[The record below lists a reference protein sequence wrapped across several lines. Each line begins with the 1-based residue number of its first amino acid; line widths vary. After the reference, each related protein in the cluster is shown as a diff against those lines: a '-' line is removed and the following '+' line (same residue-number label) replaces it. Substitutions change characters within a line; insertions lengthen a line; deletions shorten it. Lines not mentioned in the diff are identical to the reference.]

1 MGVAPAHFSPRARN
15 RRHPMASSGSLKGGA
30 MLRSGSL
37 RQVSVRGFENLAQGD
52 STLFRPEAGSNADV
66 DEAYI
71 VAARAATLKLQ
82 MGNAKATAAKPPIR
96 AGSRGRVPF
105 REASAGR
112 VAGLFDLSP
121 DSARAIMEHPADNT
135 PPARHASEPSA
146 TPSSV
151 LTPSASAKSETSSE
165 GEVSPEKASAPAEAG
180 PTAEAAPAAAAAPA
194 RADPPPREYKGEFVK
209 LQDHDQA
216 MGMASLALTAKN
228 IALDAM
234 VTETDTLRDKVDAL
248 SPKAGPARGEGRA
261 GGAAN
266 NGDASSDAPSTSS
279 TSTTA
284 AGAAALTSAGSSAA
298 RDAELERMRREIAR
312 LEAALKK
319 EQQACF
325 TLRAERVAWRHKEQE
340 MLEEFDELRAGAASV
355 GRLLGGDAEATAF
368 ETLTVLSHALRG
380 EDLSF
385 DAPGTKARCEEI
397 AKAGGVA
404 AVLGAMAAHPS
415 SERVQSAGAE
425 ALRRMAESSD
435 AARVALCSA
444 PEKLMGLGGVP
455 VLIRAMSTNP
465 DSPEIAEAAGSVL
478 VAVAKQG
485 DEGEK
490 AVGKE
495 GRAALA
501 EASKNFPE
509 VSYYDWLV
517 SWF

>member
-1 MGVAPAHFSPRARN
+1 
-15 RRHPMASSGSLKGGA
+15 MASSGSLKGGA

-52 STLFRPEAGSNADV
+52 STLFRPEPGSNADV

-71 VAARAATLKLQ
+71 AAARAATLKLQ
-82 MGNAKATAAKPPIR
+82 MGNAKATAGKPPIR
-96 AGSRGRVPF
+96 AGPRGRTPF
-105 REASAGR
+105 RDASAGR

-121 DSARAIMEHPADNT
+121 DSARAIMEKNPADNT
-135 PPARHASEPSA
+135 PPARQTSEPSA

-165 GEVSPEKASAPAEAG
+165 GEVSPEKASAPAR
-180 PTAEAAPAAAAAPA
+180 AEPAAEAPAAAAAPA
-194 RADPPPREYKGEFVK
+194 PAPTLPPREYKGEFVK

-234 VTETDTLRDKVDAL
+234 VTETDTLRAEVEAL
-248 SPKAGPARGEGRA
+248 SPKVGRGKNANEANDKDASARRS
-261 GGAAN
+261 
-266 NGDASSDAPSTSS
+266 GDASDAPSTSFS
-279 TSTTA
+279 SGSTA
-284 AGAAALTSAGSSAA
+284 AATSAA

-340 MLEEFDELRAGAASV
+340 MLETFDELREGAASV
-355 GRLLGGDAEATAF
+355 GKLLGGDAESVAF
-368 ETLTVLSHALRG
+368 ETLAVLSHALRG

-404 AVLGAMAAHPS
+404 AVLGAMAAHPD
-415 SERVQSAGAE
+415 SERVQTAGAE

-435 AARVALCSA
+435 AARRALCSE
-444 PEKLMGLGGVP
+444 PEAMMGSGGVP
-455 VLIRAMSTNP
+455 VLIRAMSANP

>member
-1 MGVAPAHFSPRARN
+1 
-15 RRHPMASSGSLKGGA
+15 MATSGSVKGGA
-30 MLRSGSL
+30 ILRSGSL

-52 STLFRPEAGSNADV
+52 STLFHPEPGSNADV
-66 DEAYI
+66 DEAYFA
-71 VAARAATLKLQ
+71 AARAATLKLQ

-121 DSARAIMEHPADNT
+121 DSARATMKSPSDNT
-135 PPARHASEPSA
+135 QLSRRISDPSA

-151 LTPSASAKSETSSE
+151 LTPSASVKSETSSE
-165 GEVSPEKASAPAEAG
+165 VGVSPEKTSAPMQAE
-180 PTAEAAPAAAAAPA
+180 PTAEAASSPAASPAPA
-194 RADPPPREYKGEFVK
+194 PTLLPPREYKGEFVK
-209 LQDHDQA
+209 LQDHDRA

-234 VTETDTLRDKVDAL
+234 VTETDALRDKVEAL
-248 SPKAGPARGEGRA
+248 SPKVGRGKGPGGTANDGSAPSFARA
-261 GGAAN
+261 
-266 NGDASSDAPSTSS
+266 DASDAPSTSS
-279 TSTTA
+279 RESSDP
-284 AGAAALTSAGSSAA
+284 AAALAGATSAA
-298 RDAELERMRREIAR
+298 RDAELERMRREITR

-340 MLEEFDELRAGAASV
+340 MLEEFETLREGAASV
-355 GRLLGGDAEATAF
+355 GRLLGGDAEATAS

-385 DAPGTKARCEEI
+385 DAPGTRARCEEV

-404 AVLGAMAAHPS
+404 AVLGAMAAHPD
-415 SERVQSAGAE
+415 SERVQTAGAE
-425 ALRRMAESSD
+425 ALRRLAESSD
-435 AARVALCSA
+435 AARRALCSA
-444 PEKLMGLGGVP
+444 PDALMGSGGVP
-455 VLIRAMSTNP
+455 VLIRTMRSNP

-485 DEGEK
+485 GEGEK

-501 EASKNFPE
+501 QASKNFPE
-509 VSYYDWLV
+509 VSYFDWLV

>member
-1 MGVAPAHFSPRARN
+1 
-15 RRHPMASSGSLKGGA
+15 MASSGSLKGGA

-266 NGDASSDAPSTSS
+266 NGDASSDAPSTST

-312 LEAALKK
+312 LEVALKK

-340 MLEEFDELRAGAASV
+340 ML
-355 GRLLGGDAEATAF
+355 
-368 ETLTVLSHALRG
+368 
-380 EDLSF
+380 
-385 DAPGTKARCEEI
+385 C
-397 AKAGGVA
+397 
-404 AVLGAMAAHPS
+404 
-415 SERVQSAGAE
+415 
-425 ALRRMAESSD
+425 
-435 AARVALCSA
+435 
-444 PEKLMGLGGVP
+444 
-455 VLIRAMSTNP
+455 
-465 DSPEIAEAAGSVL
+465 
-478 VAVAKQG
+478 
-485 DEGEK
+485 
-490 AVGKE
+490 
-495 GRAALA
+495 
-501 EASKNFPE
+501 
-509 VSYYDWLV
+509 
-517 SWF
+517 

>member
-1 MGVAPAHFSPRARN
+1 
-15 RRHPMASSGSLKGGA
+15 MASSGSLKGGA
-30 MLRSGSL
+30 ILRSGSL
-37 RQVSVRGFENLAQGD
+37 RQVSVRGFENLPQGD
-52 STLFRPEAGSNADV
+52 STLFRPEPGSNADV

-71 VAARAATLKLQ
+71 AAARAATLKLQ
-82 MGNAKATAAKPPIR
+82 MGNAKATAGKPPIR
-96 AGSRGRVPF
+96 AGSRGRAPF

-121 DSARAIMEHPADNT
+121 DSARATVKNPANNT
-135 PPARHASEPSA
+135 PPQTRVTEPSA

-165 GEVSPEKASAPAEAG
+165 GEVSPEKASAPVEAE
-180 PTAEAAPAAAAAPA
+180 PTAEAAPSAAAAPA
-194 RADPPPREYKGEFVK
+194 PAPTLAPREYKGEFVK
-209 LQDHDQA
+209 LQDHDRA
-216 MGMASLALTAKN
+216 MGMASLALAAKN

-234 VTETDTLRDKVDAL
+234 VTETDALRDKVEAL
-248 SPKAGPARGEGRA
+248 SPKVGRGKGPGGTANDGSAPSFARA
-261 GGAAN
+261 
-266 NGDASSDAPSTSS
+266 DASDAPSTSS
-279 TSTTA
+279 RESSDP
-284 AGAAALTSAGSSAA
+284 AAALAGATSAA
-298 RDAELERMRREIAR
+298 RDAELERMRREITR

-340 MLEEFDELRAGAASV
+340 MLETLETTREGAASV
-355 GRLLGGDAEATAF
+355 GRLLGGDAETTSF

-404 AVLGAMAAHPS
+404 AVLGAMAAHPE
-415 SERVQSAGAE
+415 SERVQTAGAD

-435 AARVALCSA
+435 AARRALVSA
-444 PEKLMGLGGVP
+444 PDVLMGSGGVP
-455 VLIRAMSTNP
+455 VLIRAMSANP

>member
-1 MGVAPAHFSPRARN
+1 
-15 RRHPMASSGSLKGGA
+15 MASSGSLKGGA

-66 DEAYI
+66 DETYI
-71 VAARAATLKLQ
+71 AAARAATLKLQ
-82 MGNAKATAAKPPIR
+82 MGNAKPTAAKPPIR
-96 AGSRGRVPF
+96 AGSGGRVPF
-105 REASAGR
+105 REASTGR

-180 PTAEAAPAAAAAPA
+180 PTAEAALAAAAAPA

-248 SPKAGPARGEGRA
+248 SPKAGRGEGRA

-266 NGDASSDAPSTSS
+266 DGDASSDAPSTSS
-279 TSTTA
+279 RDA
-284 AGAAALTSAGSSAA
+284 AGAQLNSSEALGSVGSSAA
-298 RDAELERMRREIAR
+298 RDAELERMRKEIAR
-312 LEAALKK
+312 LEVALKK

-355 GRLLGGDAEATAF
+355 GRLLGGDAESTAF

>member
-1 MGVAPAHFSPRARN
+1 
-15 RRHPMASSGSLKGGA
+15 MASSGSLKGGA

-52 STLFRPEAGSNADV
+52 STLFRPEPGSNADV

-71 VAARAATLKLQ
+71 AAARAATLKLQ
-82 MGNAKATAAKPPIR
+82 MGNAKATAGKPPIR
-96 AGSRGRVPF
+96 AGPRGRTPF
-105 REASAGR
+105 RDASAGR

-121 DSARAIMEHPADNT
+121 DSARAIMEKNPADNT
-135 PPARHASEPSA
+135 PPARQTEPSA
-146 TPSSV
+146 TTPSSV

-165 GEVSPEKASAPAEAG
+165 GEVSPEKASAPAQAE
-180 PTAEAAPAAAAAPA
+180 PTAEAPAAAAAPA
-194 RADPPPREYKGEFVK
+194 PAPTLPLREYKGEFVK

-248 SPKAGPARGEGRA
+248 SPKAGRGEGRA

-266 NGDASSDAPSTSS
+266 DGDASSDAPSTSS
-279 TSTTA
+279 RDA
-284 AGAAALTSAGSSAA
+284 AGAQLNSSEALGSVGSSAA
-298 RDAELERMRREIAR
+298 RDAELERMRKEIAR
-312 LEAALKK
+312 LEVALKK

-355 GRLLGGDAEATAF
+355 GRLLGGDAESTAF

>member
-1 MGVAPAHFSPRARN
+1 
-15 RRHPMASSGSLKGGA
+15 
-30 MLRSGSL
+30 
-37 RQVSVRGFENLAQGD
+37 
-52 STLFRPEAGSNADV
+52 
-66 DEAYI
+66 
-71 VAARAATLKLQ
+71 
-82 MGNAKATAAKPPIR
+82 
-96 AGSRGRVPF
+96 
-105 REASAGR
+105 
-112 VAGLFDLSP
+112 
-121 DSARAIMEHPADNT
+121 
-135 PPARHASEPSA
+135 
-146 TPSSV
+146 
-151 LTPSASAKSETSSE
+151 
-165 GEVSPEKASAPAEAG
+165 
-180 PTAEAAPAAAAAPA
+180 
-194 RADPPPREYKGEFVK
+194 
-209 LQDHDQA
+209 
-216 MGMASLALTAKN
+216 
-228 IALDAM
+228 
-234 VTETDTLRDKVDAL
+234 
-248 SPKAGPARGEGRA
+248 
-261 GGAAN
+261 
-266 NGDASSDAPSTSS
+266 
-279 TSTTA
+279 
-284 AGAAALTSAGSSAA
+284 
-298 RDAELERMRREIAR
+298 
-312 LEAALKK
+312 
-319 EQQACF
+319 
-325 TLRAERVAWRHKEQE
+325 
-340 MLEEFDELRAGAASV
+340 MLEEFDELRGGAASV
-355 GRLLGGDAEATAF
+355 GRLLGGDAESTAF

>member
-1 MGVAPAHFSPRARN
+1 
-15 RRHPMASSGSLKGGA
+15 
-30 MLRSGSL
+30 
-37 RQVSVRGFENLAQGD
+37 
-52 STLFRPEAGSNADV
+52 
-66 DEAYI
+66 
-71 VAARAATLKLQ
+71 
-82 MGNAKATAAKPPIR
+82 
-96 AGSRGRVPF
+96 
-105 REASAGR
+105 
-112 VAGLFDLSP
+112 
-121 DSARAIMEHPADNT
+121 
-135 PPARHASEPSA
+135 
-146 TPSSV
+146 
-151 LTPSASAKSETSSE
+151 
-165 GEVSPEKASAPAEAG
+165 
-180 PTAEAAPAAAAAPA
+180 
-194 RADPPPREYKGEFVK
+194 
-209 LQDHDQA
+209 
-216 MGMASLALTAKN
+216 
-228 IALDAM
+228 M

-248 SPKAGPARGEGRA
+248 SPKAGRGEGRA

-266 NGDASSDAPSTSS
+266 DGDASSDAPSTSS
-279 TSTTA
+279 RDA
-284 AGAAALTSAGSSAA
+284 AGAQLNSSEALGSVGSSAA

-312 LEAALKK
+312 LEVALKK

-355 GRLLGGDAEATAF
+355 GRLLGGDAESTAF

>member
-1 MGVAPAHFSPRARN
+1 
-15 RRHPMASSGSLKGGA
+15 MASSGSLKGGA
-30 MLRSGSL
+30 ILRSGSL
-37 RQVSVRGFENLAQGD
+37 RQVSVRGFENLPQGD
-52 STLFRPEAGSNADV
+52 STLFRPEPGSNADV

-71 VAARAATLKLQ
+71 AAARAATLKLQ
-82 MGNAKATAAKPPIR
+82 MGNAKATAGKPPIR
-96 AGSRGRVPF
+96 AGSRGRAPF

-121 DSARAIMEHPADNT
+121 DSARATVKNPANNT
-135 PPARHASEPSA
+135 PPQTRVTEPSA

-165 GEVSPEKASAPAEAG
+165 GEVSPEKASAPVEAE
-180 PTAEAAPAAAAAPA
+180 PTAEAAPSAAAAPA
-194 RADPPPREYKGEFVK
+194 PAPTLAPREYKGEVVE
-209 LQDHDQA
+209 LQDHDRA
-216 MGMASLALTAKN
+216 MGMASLALAAKN

-234 VTETDTLRDKVDAL
+234 VTETDTLRDKVEAL
-248 SPKAGPARGEGRA
+248 SPKTAGGEGPSGFSGATARDGAAPSAARA
-261 GGAAN
+261 G
-266 NGDASSDAPSTSS
+266 ASEAPSTSEKS
-279 TSTTA
+279 RGGS
-284 AGAAALTSAGSSAA
+284 GAAAAYEHLVSPATSAAH
-298 RDAELERMRREIAR
+298 DAELERMRREIAR

-340 MLEEFDELRAGAASV
+340 MLETLETTREGAASV
-355 GRLLGGDAEATAF
+355 GRLLGGDAETTSF

-404 AVLGAMAAHPS
+404 AVLGAMAAHPE
-415 SERVQSAGAE
+415 SERVQTAGAD

-435 AARVALCSA
+435 AARRALVSA
-444 PEKLMGLGGVP
+444 PDVLMGSGGVP
-455 VLIRAMSTNP
+455 VLIRAMSANP

>member
-30 MLRSGSL
+30 VLRSGSL

-135 PPARHASEPSA
+135 PPARHGSEPSA

-194 RADPPPREYKGEFVK
+194 RADPPPREHKGEFVK